1 MKQDVFTAADT
12 VAPHS
17 TACTSIQHGAF
28 LKRLPGISACLEPA
42 NLKRSAHLV
51 TPHSIESQAMH
62 LVSRG
67 QGCGAAGL
75 PALTDAPQRLIRPRL
90 RLETLIVRPFATFRF
105 NRMWARVAAS
115 LTHICYL
122 PSSHELQ
129 GNFLGL
135 RHPFF
140 DGVGEFDG
148 VEPKGPRH
156 FLCSQY

>member
-1 MKQDVFTAADT
+1 MKRDVFTAADT

-42 NLKRSAHLV
+42 NLKRSARLV
-51 TPHSIESQAMH
+51 TPHSIESQAMQ

-90 RLETLIVRPFATFRF
+90 RLETLIVRPVTTVCA
-105 NRMWARVAAS
+105 NRVRARLS
-115 LTHICYL
+115 GGLTHICYL
-122 PSSHELQ
+122 PSSHELH

-135 RHPFF
+135 RHPFV
-140 DGVGEFDG
+140 DGVGEFEG

-156 FLCSQY
+156 FLCS